1 VSEIVGRNIVVDRVT
16 RIDLPGRQWKAG
28 RRGKTGR
35 RGKAPRA
42 NTSNTDQQMPCF
54 VAGSE
59 NRLLV
64 AAVESILNT
73 QSHDAQS
80 PETPFNPL
88 VLLGPTGCGKSH
100 LANGIANHDWGF
112 HQVAYLTTSE
122 FCHLYQQAREQNK
135 LAEWRSTMTCLRV
148 FVLEDLHQ
156 MRIHREIQRELRLTI
171 DNLLGSGAIVL
182 ITSQQPITMIHSLEK
197 SLGDRLSGGLT
208 VRIKPLDTVARFEL
222 LQLAADRC
230 GSDIDLNS
238 VQRLAQQVEGS
249 APKLFQALA
258 LYDQRK
264 QLKQQAQKNTS
275 AQKISI
281 TSKTPN
287 PDNEPNHEPISL
299 QKHVT
304 MRQIITV
311 LARYFSVT
319 QQQLRGHSRR
329 RSIVHARSVAV
340 YLARMLTDLSYAQI
354 GHHLG
359 NRDHTTTMHAYRK
372 LQQLLA
378 TDLLTQECI
387 DDLKRI
393 LTAY

>member
-1 VSEIVGRNIVVDRVT
+1 MVDHVT
-16 RIDLPGRQWKAG
+16 RIDLPGRQWQTE
-28 RRGKTGR
+28 RRGKT
-35 RGKAPRA
+35 PRA
-42 NTSNTDQQMPCF
+42 NTSKTDQRIPCF

-73 QSHDAQS
+73 QSL
-80 PETPFNPL
+80 ETPFNPL

-100 LANGIANHDWGF
+100 LAIGIANHDWGF

-156 MRIHREIQRELRLTI
+156 MRIRREIQRELRLTI
-171 DNLLGSGAIVL
+171 DSLLGSGAIVL
-182 ITSQQPITMIHSLEK
+182 ITSQQPITMIRSLER

-208 VRIKPLDTVARFEL
+208 VRIKPLDTDARFEL
-222 LQLAADRC
+222 LQLAADRS

-258 LYDQRK
+258 LYDQRE

-275 AQKISI
+275 ATNI
-281 TSKTPN
+281 TIVSNIPN
-287 PDNEPNHEPISL
+287 PDVEPNHDPVSL

-329 RSIVHARSVAV
+329 RSIVHARGVAV

-354 GHHLG
+354 GQHLG
-359 NRDHTTTMHAYRK
+359 KRDHTTTMHAYRK

-378 TDLLTQECI
+378 TDSLTQECI